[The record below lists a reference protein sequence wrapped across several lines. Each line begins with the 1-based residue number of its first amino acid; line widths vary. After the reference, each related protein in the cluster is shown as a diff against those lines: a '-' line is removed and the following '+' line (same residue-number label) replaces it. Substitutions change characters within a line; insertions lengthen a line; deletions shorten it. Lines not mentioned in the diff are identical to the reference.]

1 MSKYNDG
8 GAAFPRRVAQV
19 DNPERFDEEELAPQ
33 QGLSM
38 VDWFAGQALMGAFAG
53 AGSEGYPFSADYGDG
68 SEDPSVTVAR
78 HCYLLADAMIAEKR
92 RREAG
97 K

>member
-8 GAAFPRRVAQV
+8 GAAFPGNGAWGMT
-19 DNPERFDEEELAPQ
+19 LA
-33 QGLSM
+33 
-38 VDWFAGQALMGAFAG
+38 DWFAGQALMGAFAG